1 MTGTRQ
7 KIVKSAIQSQDI
19 DMQSNQTQTE
29 VGQPAG
35 KDGQTMTIDY
45 HEYSSAHKLP
55 SDHSFHILD
64 PRGGIGYQQDGATET
79 KNNSI

>member
-7 KIVKSAIQSQDI
+7 KIVKSAIQSQDME
-19 DMQSNQTQTE
+19 MQSNQTQTE
-29 VGQPAG
+29 IGQTG
-35 KDGQTMTIDY
+35 KDNQTMTIDY

-55 SDHSFHILD
+55 SDQSIHILD